1 MTWRISQP
9 AASRLE
15 IFPMAGIAAGV
26 VTEAQ
31 VNGIPAPQGKLAHSL
46 SNPATWSYI
55 WVVLSFLYL
64 VGIYLGMVRITRKG

>member
-1 MTWRISQP
+1 
-9 AASRLE
+9 
-15 IFPMAGIAAGV
+15 MAGIAAGV

-64 VGIYLGMVRITRKG
+64 AGIYFGMVRISRRS